1 MIGRKALVVRAIAGS
16 CERTVCRF
24 YSNITDFLTGGV
36 WAGGGVCGGGVWNN
50 LYSSIRGMWRR
61 CRYSV
66 FQLPLI
72 MEVFKR
78 HSTV

>member
-36 WAGGGVCGGGVWNN
+36 WAGGGVCGGGCGTTSIALFEVCGGDAGIA
-50 LYSSIRGMWRR
+50 YSN
-61 CRYSV
+61 Y
-66 FQLPLI
+66 L
-72 MEVFKR
+72 
-78 HSTV
+78 